1 MRRVGPVFR
10 IGRNPMVRLLLGSK
24 ISDIARGAISGS
36 YSNGPAT
43 ALDHFGMKFMLHGQ
57 RANMRR
63 EPSIFRVGSSWFHRD
78 VARGTVKTDAML

>member
-1 MRRVGPVFR
+1 
-10 IGRNPMVRLLLGSK
+10 
-24 ISDIARGAISGS
+24 
-36 YSNGPAT
+36 
-43 ALDHFGMKFMLHGQ
+43 MKFRLHGQ